1 MKTAD
6 IERLYSG
13 FKRRCVGTEYKLA
26 VLPKRC
32 HLSNKLI
39 WFNFGY
45 KQTAIWTGP
54 GDDIFEHRWYN
65 KDEFIIAKIKGI
77 V

>member
-6 IERLYSG
+6 IENLYGG

-26 VLPKRC
+26 ILPKRC
-32 HLSNKLI
+32 YLSDKLI
-39 WFNFGY
+39 WFKFGY
-45 KQTAIWTGP
+45 MQYAIWTGP
-54 GDDIFEHRWYN
+54 GSDYYESRWYDKN
-65 KDEFIIAKIKGI
+65 EFLIAKLKGI